1 MKFHDDSINKLL
13 KTNANNDKSFL
24 GLNADLS
31 EIIGDNRND
40 SQMNKKNTPAF

>member
-1 MKFHDDSINKLL
+1 MRLHNGHQDNKL
-13 KTNANNDKSFL
+13 KTNPNNDKSFL

-40 SQMNKKNTPAF
+40 SQMNKKTPAF